1 MTAGLLLLW
10 LYGPDFPAPPPGPP
24 DPRAPALVRALGAD
38 SFREREAAQDALA
51 RVGGGARLALEGARG
66 SPDPEVRR
74 RAREVL
80 AHAPGTLDEEAGWWP
95 QLDLLWYDDRGEP
108 GDWPLTGWRAWAR
121 DRLRDGYILPACA
134 GTPDADVEANT
145 LYAHYADACRR
156 LAHDLHGRG
165 VPRRLLLPAVRRL
178 QLREAA
184 WAARYLGG
192 NR

>member
-1 MTAGLLLLW
+1 MTAGLFFLW
-10 LYGPDFPAPPPGPP
+10 LYGPDFPPPSPGPP

-51 RVGGGARLALEGARG
+51 RMGGGARLALEGARG

-74 RAREVL
+74 RTREAL
-80 AHAPGTLDEEAGWWP
+80 AHAPGTLDEEVGWWP
-95 QLDLLWYDDRGEP
+95 QLDLLWYDDQGEP
-108 GDWPLTGWRAWAR
+108 LEWPLPGWLAWAKA
-121 DRLRDGYILPACA
+121 RLQEDYLTPAYAQA
-134 GTPDADVEANT
+134 GGPDDI
-145 LYAHYADACRR
+145 YARYGDACRR

-178 QLREAA
+178 QRREAA

-192 NR
+192 RP

>member
-51 RVGGGARLALEGARG
+51 RMGAGARLALEGARG

-80 AHAPGTLDEEAGWWP
+80 ARRPGTLDEEAGWWP
-95 QLDLLWYDDRGEP
+95 QLDLLWYDDRGEVVADP
-108 GDWPLTGWRAWAR
+108 PWSLGQVRHWVEQCYLDGPDVTGPVAETVYAR
-121 DRLRDGYILPACA
+121 YG
-134 GTPDADVEANT
+134 
-145 LYAHYADACRR
+145 DACRR

-178 QLREAA
+178 QRREAA

-192 NR
+192 DR

>member
-1 MTAGLLLLW
+1 MTPALYLLW

-38 SFREREAAQDALA
+38 SFRAREAAQDALA
-51 RVGGGARLALEGARG
+51 RMGAGARAALEGARG

-80 AHAPGTLDEEAGWWP
+80 ARRPGTLDEEVGWWP
-95 QLDLLWYDDRGEP
+95 QLDLLWYDDRGEVC
-108 GDWPLTGWRAWAR
+108 DYPLPWHLAWAKA
-121 DRLRDGYILPACA
+121 RLQEDYLTPAYAQA
-134 GTPDADVEANT
+134 GGPDDI
-145 LYAHYADACRR
+145 YARYGDACRR
-156 LAHDLHGRG
+156 LAHGLHGRG

-178 QLREAA
+178 QRREVA

-192 NR
+192 RP

>member
-10 LYGPDFPAPPPGPP
+10 MYGPDFPAPARAP

-51 RVGGGARLALEGARG
+51 RMGAGARIALERVRG

-80 AHAPGTLDEEAGWWP
+80 AHAPGTLDGEAGWWP

-108 GDWPLTGWRAWAR
+108 LEWPLPGWLAWAKV
-121 DRLRDGYILPACA
+121 RLEKDYLDTAHA
-134 GTPDADVEANT
+134 
-145 LYAHYADACRR
+145 YAREPENVYAAACRR

-178 QLREAA
+178 QRREAA

>member
-1 MTAGLLLLW
+1 VALGIFLCW
-10 LYGPDFPAPPPGPP
+10 LYGPDFPAPARAP

-51 RVGGGARLALEGARG
+51 RMGAGARLALEGARG

-80 AHAPGTLDEEAGWWP
+80 ARRPGTLDEEVGWWP
-95 QLDLLWYDDRGEP
+95 QLDLLWYDDRGEMLGWPLPWHLAWVKSWLQGDYLDRP
-108 GDWPLTGWRAWAR
+108 GDGEAE
-121 DRLRDGYILPACA
+121 
-134 GTPDADVEANT
+134 ADT
-145 LYAHYADACRR
+145 TYAHYADACRR

-165 VPRRLLLPAVRRL
+165 VPRRLLLAAVRRL
-178 QLREAA
+178 QRREAA

-192 NR
+192 RP